1 MTPARLSFL
10 NRRMVSPK
18 RTAAWAVILLFVL
31 ALAPSGIVLHEHD
44 GQADH
49 ADCDACHFRHLS
61 GVESDGT
68 PVSSAPDLVA
78 RAVVSAST
86 DGERSAALGIR
97 PTRGPPA

>member
-1 MTPARLSFL
+1 
-10 NRRMVSPK
+10 MVSPR
-18 RTAAWAVILLFVL
+18 RTAAWAVVLLFVL

-44 GQADH
+44 GQDADH

-78 RAVVSAST
+78 RAVVTPST
-86 DGERSAALGIR
+86 DGERDAALGIR